1 MINANVDLQSLEAPF
16 TKEEID
22 KVISQMPGD
31 KSPGPDGFN
40 AAFLKSCWEIIAPD
54 FYKLI
59 ADFHEGNINMQSIN
73 YSFITLIP
81 KKDSAAVPSDYSPI
95 SLLNCTLKIITKLLA
110 NRLQKVIL
118 SMVHENQ
125 YGFLN
130 DRSMQDCLAWA
141 FEYLH

>member
-1 MINANVDLQSLEAPF
+1 MKFDLANIIKKRNYLDQLRVPF

-81 KKDSAAVPSDYSPI
+81 KKDSAAVPSDFRPN
-95 SLLNCTLKIITKLLA
+95 SLLNCPLKISTKMLA
-110 NRLQKVIL
+110 NRLHKIFGSGRGLLL
-118 SMVHENQ
+118 SL
-125 YGFLN
+125 GL
-130 DRSMQDCLAWA
+130 CL
-141 FEYLH
+141 EGGG